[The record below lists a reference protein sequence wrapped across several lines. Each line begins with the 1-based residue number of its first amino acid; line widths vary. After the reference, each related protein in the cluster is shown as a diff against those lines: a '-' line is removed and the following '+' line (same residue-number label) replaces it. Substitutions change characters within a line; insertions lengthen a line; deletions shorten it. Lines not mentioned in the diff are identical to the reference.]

1 MNNVAEGKIVTT
13 RLNRLIEIFAQY
25 DKMLDEIIW
34 TKDQD
39 RELIELRNKANAIID
54 ELNNA
59 RS

>member
-1 MNNVAEGKIVTT
+1 MTT
-13 RLNRLIEIFAQY
+13 QLDRIIEVFMQY

-39 RELIELRNKANAIID
+39 RELIELRNKAKAIID
-54 ELNNA
+54 ELNDT